1 MTTHTEGN
9 LRITFP
15 GAMNVRKFDNQ
26 ESHGL
31 THCMKAVDFIVEDD
45 DRVLFIEFK
54 DPDHPRARNEAKEK
68 FIENFRSGR
77 LDEDL
82 KYKYR
87 DSFLYEWATGNA
99 GKPVYYWILIAL
111 DRLTETELLA
121 RTDALKGKLPLHGPH
136 SAVWPQPICAGCVI
150 FNLRTWN
157 RRLPNFPI
165 LRIDRDP

>member
-15 GAMNVRKFDNQ
+15 GAMNVRKFDRL

-31 THCMKAVDFIVEDD
+31 THCMKAVDFTAEDD

-54 DPDHPRARNEAKEK
+54 DPGHPRARDEAREE
-68 FIENFRSGR
+68 FVERFRSGR

-87 DSFLYEWATGNA
+87 DSFLYEWASGNA
-99 GKPVYYWILIAL
+99 GKPVYLWVLIAI
-111 DRLTETELLA
+111 DRLTDTELLA
-121 RTDALKGKLPLHGPH
+121 RTDDLKRKLPLRGPR
-136 SAVWPQPICAGCVI
+136 SEAWPQPICAGCMI
-150 FNLRTWN
+150 FDIRTWN
-157 RRLPNFPI
+157 RNLPLFPI
-165 LRIDRDP
+165 LRVDRDG

>member
-1 MTTHTEGN
+1 MTTLTEGN

-15 GAMNVRKFDNQ
+15 GAMNVRKFDSP

-54 DPDHPRARNEAKEK
+54 DPDHPRATDEEKER
-68 FIENFRSGR
+68 FVESFRSGR

-87 DSFLYEWATGNA
+87 DSLLYEWASGNV
-99 GKPVYYWILIAL
+99 GCCF
-111 DRLTETELLA
+111 A
-121 RTDALKGKLPLHGPH
+121 RNSVTDF
-136 SAVWPQPICAGCVI
+136 SVC
-150 FNLRTWN
+150 F
-157 RRLPNFPI
+157 
-165 LRIDRDP
+165 